1 MLQQAIFRMLETS
14 CPTKMRLKLGET
26 ARVLAATES
35 IRGITGFSCEDWL
48 SSRISLR
55 KSVYE
60 QDRGLIDLI
69 LSPD

>member
-1 MLQQAIFRMLETS
+1 
-14 CPTKMRLKLGET
+14 MRLKLGET